1 MAQPARERLLDAAAR
16 LIRERGMTRVTTREI
31 AEAAGTAEG
40 SLFKNFGDK
49 MGLLTALLSQELPE
63 NRAWRE
69 AATAAGPGDPE
80 TVLGRLMQRATD
92 FYRASLPLIAGSVA
106 DTDLLHRQQQAN
118 REAGTGPQLA
128 IDAMDEVFRAW
139 QQTGQLTPDTDTYCL
154 ALLFCGSAQLQA
166 YVEYLAGPG
175 GLRGTPEERTAA
187 LTRTLTRAGR
197 PASTTAQP

>member
-1 MAQPARERLLDAAAR
+1 MAQPARARLLEAAAR

-49 MGLLTALLSQELPE
+49 MGLLTALLSEELPE

-69 AATAAGPGDPE
+69 AATAAGPENPE
-80 TVLGRLMQRATD
+80 TVLGRLMERAID
-92 FYRASLPLIAGSVA
+92 FYSASLPLVAGSVA
-106 DTDLLHRQQQAN
+106 DSDLFRRQQQVN

-128 IDAMDEVFRAW
+128 IDAMDEVFRTW
-139 QQTGQLTPDTDTYCL
+139 QKTGQLGPDTDTYSL

-175 GLRGTPEERTAA
+175 GLRGTRDERSAALARA
-187 LTRTLTRAGR
+187 LTRAAAP
-197 PASTTAQP
+197 PAR